1 MAIQVRRGSGAELQA
16 QKEKLKQGEPVAIL
30 SDDPDAPSG
39 KAFYV
44 CYGNS
49 DVRRMVSL
57 EDLEA
62 MQERGDFDGPQGP
75 PGPQGPQGPPGEDG
89 SVSFEDL
96 TPEQKESLKGDKG
109 DTGTTFKPSVS
120 EDGVISWTNDGEME
134 NPAPV
139 NIKGPQGQKGD
150 TGDQGP
156 QGAQGPQGETGPTG
170 PQGET
175 GPQGPQGPQGIQG
188 PIASGEME
196 VEEHILKI
204 VGSEAKVSFDELTD
218 DQKAELKGDTGPQG
232 PQGDPGPQGPQ
243 GEQGPQGPQGE
254 IGPEGPKG
262 DTGDQGPQGPK
273 GDQGEQGPEGPQ
285 GPAGADGTV
294 SFDNLTSEQKE
305 SLKGDP
311 GPSGANGA
319 TFTPSVSPEGL
330 LSWTNDGGLDNP
342 DSVNIMGPQGQQGQ
356 QGEQGAAGPQGET
369 GPKGDTGEKGDKGDA
384 GTTFTPSVSSA
395 GVISWT
401 NDGNLS
407 NPDPVNI
414 MGPQGPKGDTGE
426 TGPQGPAGTID
437 QSQINQIKLEVLQA
451 QNPVGTIL
459 MSTSSANPSTYLGF
473 GTWQQWGSGRVPIG
487 INTSDSDFNA
497 VEKTGGGKTAS
508 LNSNNLPSHNHTVPS
523 HNHTVS
529 TDGNHTHPT
538 DVTENMIKHSHTLS
552 LTTRSAGA
560 HTHGVKYTRTAESGS
575 SIIRPDATGTSVAQ
589 ATESAG
595 SHTHSVSGYTESS
608 THAHAVKVTNET
620 AGSHNHDV
628 TGGSTTTGSTGSGSS
643 FSIMQPYITC
653 YMWKRTA

>member
-75 PGPQGPQGPPGEDG
+75 PGPQGPQGP
-89 SVSFEDL
+89 
-96 TPEQKESLKGDKG
+96 
-109 DTGTTFKPSVS
+109 
-120 EDGVISWTNDGEME
+120 
-134 NPAPV
+134 
-139 NIKGPQGQKGD
+139 
-150 TGDQGP
+150 
-156 QGAQGPQGETGPTG
+156 
-170 PQGET
+170 
-175 GPQGPQGPQGIQG
+175 QGIQG

-232 PQGDPGPQGPQ
+232 PQGDPGPQGPKGEQGPQ
-243 GEQGPQGPQGE
+243 GETGPTGPQGETGPQGPQGPRGIQGPLASGEMDVEDHVVKIVGSEAKVSFDELTDEQKAELKGDQGPQGPQGDP
-254 IGPEGPKG
+254 GPQGPQGEKGEKG
-262 DTGDQGPQGPK
+262 DTGDTGPQ
-273 GDQGEQGPEGPQ
+273 GPQ

-294 SFDNLTSEQKE
+294 SFDNLTAEQKE

-319 TFTPSVSPEGL
+319 TFTPSVSPEGM
-330 LSWTNDGGLDNP
+330 LSWTNDGGFDNP
-342 DSVNIMGPQGQQGQ
+342 DPVNIKGPQGEIGP
-356 QGEQGAAGPQGET
+356 QGEQGETGPQGET
-369 GPKGDTGEKGDKGDA
+369 GQKGDTGEKGDKGDT

-451 QNPVGTIL
+451 QNPVGAIL
-459 MSTSSANPSTYLGF
+459 MSTRSANPSTYLGF

-508 LNSNNLPSHNHTVPS
+508 LNINNIPSHNHTVPA

-529 TDGNHTHPT
+529 NDGNHTHPT

-552 LTTRSAGA
+552 LTTSSAGA

-575 SIIRPDATGTSVAQ
+575 SIIRPDATGSSVAQ